1 MVKKRIDVAKFYD
14 FLLEECENAKN
25 NTNITDMPNGEY
37 LPFPQDCFT
46 YTNDKIFSSMMVLEF
61 MRARNNEIYVV
72 LNILDHRFDYNVSRF
87 FLKDVNNLDL
97 IAEPI
102 FTSIQ
107 VLFKRDSKLKYL
119 VEDLIE
125 KGSSYESLDNEN
137 LFDAKEENKLI
148 KINYAYEDF
157 YSDMKKVISKK
168 NKLNNVKQ
176 NKDILYQKRNE
187 INQLFAWEEGTFYP
201 ERIEIDISNYL
212 TFKTDLDKLKYGD
225 SLTINGH
232 NFIVD
237 TIDIFDKKPMAGNIT
252 EYGFEIKEESIFCQL
267 HLFAE
272 PDNFNYILDFY
283 KTNRISKGHHL
294 FYCEALYETQDYI
307 YDMTRG
313 MPEDNRKLTQETEN
327 ISSILAYD
335 PKDFE
340 GFYGDKIS
348 EGNSIAEQT
357 EKAFLNEFKHKISA
371 LDESFDVRKWADAF
385 ILDKFDIDLSN
396 SFLFVQ
402 EEYQQPAKKM
412 KM

>member
-1 MVKKRIDVAKFYD
+1 MAKKRIDVEKFYN
-14 FLLEECENAKN
+14 FLLEESENAKN

-37 LPFPQDCFT
+37 IPFPQDCFT

-61 MRARNNEIYVV
+61 MKARNNEIYVV
-72 LNILDHRFDYNVSRF
+72 FNILDHEFDYSISSF
-87 FLKDVNNLDL
+87 YLKNINSLES

-102 FTSIQ
+102 FKSIE
-107 VLFKRDSKLKYL
+107 VLFKRDSKLKYV

-125 KGSSYESLDNEN
+125 KGSSHESIHNKN

-148 KINYAYEDF
+148 KTNYDYTDF
-157 YSDMKKVISKK
+157 YSDIKKAINKKIKTTNAKK
-168 NKLNNVKQ
+168 NY
-176 NKDILYQKRNE
+176 DILYQKRNE
-187 INQLFAWEEGTFYP
+187 IGDLFAWEEGTNYP
-201 ERIEIDISNYL
+201 QRIEMNISDYL
-212 TFKTDLDKLKYGD
+212 TFKIDLDKLKHGD
-225 SLTINGH
+225 QIRISDH
-232 NFIVD
+232 DFIVD
-237 TIDIFDKKPMAGNIT
+237 KINMIDKQFLSGNIT
-252 EYGFEIKEESIFCQL
+252 EYGIEIKEESSFGQL

-283 KTNRISKGHHL
+283 KTNRKSKGHRL

-313 MPEDNRKLTQETEN
+313 MPEDDRTLTQETEN
-327 ISSILAYD
+327 IPSNLAYD
-335 PKDFE
+335 PRDFE
-340 GFYGDKIS
+340 GFYGDQIS
-348 EGNSIAEQT
+348 EENSIAEQT
-357 EKAFLNEFKHKISA
+357 KKAFIHEFKNKISE

-385 ILDKFDIDLSN
+385 ILDKFDIDLSD